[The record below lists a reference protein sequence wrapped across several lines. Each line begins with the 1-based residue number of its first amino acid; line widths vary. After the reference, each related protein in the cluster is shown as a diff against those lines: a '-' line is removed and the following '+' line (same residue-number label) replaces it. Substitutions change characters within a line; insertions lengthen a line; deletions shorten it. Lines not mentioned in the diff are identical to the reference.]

1 MEEKKEEND
10 DEAEGSK
17 KDINQEY
24 DGEDETQ
31 GTTGEVPDFT
41 DSFHP
46 QESNLASV
54 QESSSQSLTTKALDE
69 PGEGGRRV
77 YKGVGREA

>member
-1 MEEKKEEND
+1 MEEKKKDIYEEADNSRKNQKEND

-17 KDINQEY
+17 KDISQEY

-31 GTTGEVPDFT
+31 GTTGEAPDFT

-46 QESNLASV
+46 
-54 QESSSQSLTTKALDE
+54 
-69 PGEGGRRV
+69 PGI
-77 YKGVGREA
+77 